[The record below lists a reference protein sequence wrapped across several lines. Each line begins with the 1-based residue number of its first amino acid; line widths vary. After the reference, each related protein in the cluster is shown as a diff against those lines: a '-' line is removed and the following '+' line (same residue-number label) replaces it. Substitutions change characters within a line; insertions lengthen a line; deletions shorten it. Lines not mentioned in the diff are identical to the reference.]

1 MITTDEKKEIII
13 EILKEMKTED
23 IVLLKVRNLTSI
35 ADYFLL
41 CSVDNSTQLNM
52 TVHQIEKELK
62 KWESLFC
69 IPLKKHH
76 LLGQ

>member
-62 KWESLFC
+62 KMG
-69 IPLKKHH
+69 IPLLYPIKET
-76 LLGQ
+76 